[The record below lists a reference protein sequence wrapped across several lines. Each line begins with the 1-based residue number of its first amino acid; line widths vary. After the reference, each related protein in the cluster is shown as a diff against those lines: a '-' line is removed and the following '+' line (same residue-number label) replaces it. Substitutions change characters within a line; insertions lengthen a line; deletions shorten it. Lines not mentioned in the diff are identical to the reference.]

1 MKNKYLRLVLLFVVL
16 FAVVAGFKMNSASA
30 ETGVYTLGPGRTMD
44 FTYTASSSATI
55 YVTGTNYDYVK
66 YLASGDVSGFYTKT
80 AYVPITLSINQTVRI
95 TNNSSSNMT
104 IDMKS
109 KTFQLS
115 SQIFKAL
122 TRYSVQPGASAY
134 VKNSNLDYSLS
145 VDIGGINS
153 NIHYSAD
160 GELIVSSFTRKD
172 TGGGEVVEK
181 GGTILVTNRDNVA
194 FEIVGPTIPIDI
206 TGTSS
211 TADFRYNLT
220 KGGSVQATNN
230 TTKNFYVYI
239 DGTDNYEFSIFDED
253 GTLASSGVTKTPTK
267 YVKAGQ
273 SIVLTN
279 PSDASMLVTGASPA
293 FYTTTQVEPPM
304 ITKTLAPGKSIKVLN
319 NSGDTMKLLTDDIGN
334 GFQIA
339 EYKSNGAVDSY
350 DILNTSAN
358 YIMGNG
364 NYVVITNP
372 AFNTQSIKIKI
383 PKLNSVISDSANPA
397 LLDQDISPGNSVEIK
412 NVSPTKTGLFVSG
425 EFDYALYD
433 SAGINE
439 YAPVVKSSN
448 IYPDPGEKV
457 AITNTSSSNTNT
469 SIHAPYEAFV
479 ATVRTQPVT
488 FNRVLNVGETLKT
501 INTSN
506 YSFYINASGQHHYAV
521 YKKDNNKVDDFDNPI
536 VSARHLISKDEKMI
550 TTNSG
555 NQAMTVSG
563 PYDAFDISSRAEPA
577 LYKGYL
583 NAGQSAKLTNT
594 SPALFSMF
602 TDGIYDQASYRADD
616 TLRSLDHDRV
626 AKSLPFYNGERVT
639 LTNAGS
645 SQLVILS
652 PYDVTTAQ
660 SSSDPALLVKQLAIN
675 QSAEFINKDKAN
687 ETVYFTGKHDLM
699 DYDTTDQPN
708 SYYRG
713 TTTTYRSVDPNQ
725 RLAVMNTD
733 VKTIDAYAAF
743 ELFTGKDRTNPVTF
757 KKTLSTKQSLDFTN
771 KTSKTFFIYPNGTYD
786 FAEYQ
791 AGQSI
796 EMGRKET
803 SSSKSLLTSNRM
815 SVTNVISTDLTVEG
829 PYDAFT
835 IQARTNPALFEEV
848 LSKRE
853 SIEAQYTGT
862 KSGQVRL
869 TVNYDSALFS
879 NDVLSEY
886 GRNHTGS
893 AVQVVATGERVA
905 VQNVDATPGLVYGA
919 YDTFKVIPRTNPVTF
934 QKVLNT
940 DENVDITNTQPS
952 KSFNVYLNA
961 VDNIYDY
968 VKRDA
973 TGGVDGLGRA
983 VSGGV
988 ELLEHGERI
997 AITAPTAHSVMIEG
1011 SYDAF
1016 KIANRTNP
1024 ALMKK
1029 ALAPAQSLEATNID
1043 SIPSRLI
1050 IEQIYD
1056 MATYDSTG
1064 ALKQYSHGLSGTPSQ
1079 TLDPKA
1085 KIAIQN
1091 SDTIYNV
1098 VYGPFESFQL
1108 ADRSH
1113 PVTFIK
1119 TLSTN
1124 ESIAF
1129 EQNALNQM
1137 FLYFNGNPY
1146 DYAQYKANKEV
1157 REYGWDELLSQAMT
1171 KGDRLV
1177 VAASGTANVTVQ
1189 GSYDAYKMT
1198 TVSGKPVTI
1207 KTLEVG
1213 ESYSIRNISPGNF
1226 FVKLAGNHSY
1236 QLYNANGKLTISS
1249 TGTTASYHDVPASS
1263 RLVVTNVDVAPIT
1276 VYAPTE
1282 AIKVTQGDDLL
1293 VKTLTMDQTMKATNT
1308 SSSSATLS
1316 VDGKYDVAVYDA
1328 SGKPVQYDRKTTGNS
1343 VSVPADGYAILTG
1356 QQASNTLVNG
1366 NKDHFNFQDQ
1376 DTPALSLYTLA
1387 PNTMVKATNVHDH
1400 ARALNV
1406 GSKFSYWTEQGEE
1419 QTGSGTVTIRAGNT
1433 TVIRNTGTTTYELY
1447 SPYGSFKMEVTT
1459 TTPVPVPPVVNPSVG
1474 TIDPADYDQQT
1485 YYADPVDTS
1494 TGAQIINKTMMVAH
1508 GTVDIPFQAQYYALL
1523 QGNAGLGKGWSHNFE
1538 MRLSKNNTTGQMTV
1552 YWNAFRTNNF
1562 MLNSDKATYT
1572 PVERAVRNDQLQKNA
1587 NGTYTLTR
1595 YDGTHYIFAANGTL
1609 QSMGERGGITMTMQY
1624 DSSGKLLS
1632 VTEPT
1637 SGAKLVITYN
1647 AIGKVA
1653 TVADQAGR
1661 TSTFTYD
1668 DTGRLITLTD
1678 PGSHKTEY
1686 TYNKNNQI
1694 VTGSLDGKLVFSNA
1708 YDSKGRILRQNDG
1721 ITAHQPTTFAYS
1733 NADGM
1738 LTTTITDRNGD
1749 IQKRVHNINYQLV
1762 EVQDGNSSKT
1772 SYTYDAQGNRTSI
1785 TNALGQT
1792 AKFEYD
1798 SKGNLTKNTDPSGLS
1813 MTLTYDAKGNLLK
1826 ATGPDGNSIT
1836 STYDANSRLLSTTDT
1851 EGYKVSYEY
1860 NDKGMLTAATDPRG
1874 GKTIYSYNGYKLD
1887 TVTASTGEIMKVGY
1901 DAAGRMTTQS
1911 DAEGNLS
1918 QAVYNDNDQLISMI
1932 DPLKNKISYTYDRQD
1947 NLASVTDARGNA
1959 TSYTYDANGQLTAVR
1974 NALGGTLSITYDS
1987 EGNMT
1992 AVTDPLGRKSSF
2004 TYDAAGRLMTE
2015 TNAAGATVKYAYD
2028 KLGRPIE
2035 AYDALNHK
2043 MYTVEYDT
2051 AGNPVKMTDALGYTY
2066 TSTYNDLNQLTQSV
2080 DPLKRTTTYG
2090 YDRKNQLTSVK
2101 DAIQGSTSQTIDAFS
2116 QITQMVDANGNRAK
2130 YQYDL
2135 LGRLTSEQDEA
2146 GGNHSY
2152 TYNNVGLLGSD
2163 TDKNGRNSKY
2173 SYDAAGNLSQFTDEA
2188 GSVSYDYDANGN
2200 ITSVKGSNGEVL
2212 VRNYDKLNR
2221 VESFTNGD
2229 GQTISYAYDAAGQ
2242 LTGLTYPDGK
2252 KVSYTYQANGRL
2264 STVTDW
2270 AGRQTS
2276 YTYDANSRLLSTT
2289 RPDGTKEVRTYDAAG
2304 QVLTLKDLQA
2314 DGTVLY
2320 EYNYTYDQ
2328 VGQVTNEDGGDIN
2341 ADLNTVTADVYGP
2354 GLSPSLEDVM
2364 IQSEGLPQT
2373 TDSVSSGVQTDVY
2386 TQPASVTA
2394 DVYGTGDM
2402 TMTYSADNRLATVNG
2417 EAVKYDAEGNMLVG
2431 PLAGQMQNYTFDA
2444 RNRLVEAGG
2453 VQYGYDHENHRT
2465 SMTVNGTTTKYVINP
2480 EAVLSQVL
2488 METDGTGKPT
2498 AWYVY
2503 GNGLIGRQDANG
2515 AYQSYHY
2522 DRRGSTLALTDAKG
2536 QLTDTYSYGTY
2547 GESLGHEGTTEQ
2559 PFQYN
2564 GRDGVMTDP
2573 NGLYQMR
2580 ARYYNP
2586 EIKRFVNRDVLSG
2599 SIDDGLTMN
2608 RYAYVNGNPIS
2619 YIDPFGLS
2627 ADSDEM
2633 LKTVGSFLADA
2644 VPILGTVKGV
2654 QEVFTGTDY
2663 VTGQELSVG
2672 DRVATGVGTLISFV
2686 PGGKVVGK
2694 TATKGA
2700 IDGGNWLVEK
2710 LIKEKSSYAKPSEL
2724 FIAGSGSIM
2733 GQQIK
2738 PKNIYRELRKTSI
2751 GKETIDII
2759 QKNNVEVNL
2768 SYTEPFED
2776 IYGEAFGNTAI
2787 AYIKNTQSLNLTA
2800 QIIIHEVTH
2809 AGLKIK
2815 GTQRAEIIAF
2825 MRGSKHNYN
2834 ELSVKQIREIIEM
2847 VKATYPELPYR

>member
-1 MKNKYLRLVLLFVVL
+1 MKNKYVRLAFLVVVLLAIFV
-16 FAVVAGFKMNSASA
+16 GFKMHSASA
-30 ETGVYTLGPGRTMD
+30 ATGVYSLGSGQSVDITHGYS
-44 FTYTASSSATI
+44 TSATV
-55 YVTGTNYDYVK
+55 YVTGNNYDYVK
-66 YLASGDVSGFYTKT
+66 YLSNGDVSLYDTKT
-80 AYVPITLSINQTVRI
+80 AYAPITLAINQKLRL
-95 TNNSSSNMT
+95 TNNSPSPLT

-109 KTFQLS
+109 KTFTVLTTAGQALS
-115 SQIFKAL
+115 RFNL
-122 TRYSVQPGASAY
+122 LPGNSVFVQ
-134 VKNSNLDYSLS
+134 NLNPDYSQPI
-145 VDIGGINS
+145 DIGGINA
-153 NIHYSAD
+153 NIHYGAD
-160 GELIVSSFTRKD
+160 GELSSPTFTRKKA
-172 TGGGEVVEK
+172 K
-181 GGTILVTNRDNVA
+181 GSETVAKNGSMIVTNRDTVA
-194 FEIVGPTIPIDI
+194 YDVVAPAFPINFL
-206 TGTSS
+206 GS
-211 TADFRYNLT
+211 TEPADFRYNVPI
-220 KGGSVQATNN
+220 GGSFQATNQLS
-230 TTKNFYVYI
+230 KPFYVYI
-239 DGTDNYEFSIFDED
+239 DNGGTYEFTLYNED
-253 GTLASSGVTKTPTK
+253 GSVSSTGTTKTVTK
-267 YVKAGQ
+267 YVGAGETL
-273 SIVLTN
+273 IVTN
-279 PSDASMLVTGASPA
+279 VDGPSMLVSGAYGA

-319 NSGDTMKLLTDDIGN
+319 NSGDTMKLLTDNGDK

-350 DILNTSAN
+350 DILNKSAS
-358 YIMGNG
+358 YIMGIG

-372 AFNTQSIKIKI
+372 AYNGQAIKIKI
-383 PKLNSVISDSANPA
+383 PKVNSVISDSTNPA
-397 LLDQDISPGNSVEIK
+397 LLEQNISPGNSVEVK
-412 NVSPTKTGLFVSG
+412 NVSPTKTGLFVTG

-433 SAGINE
+433 SAGIND
-439 YAPVVKSSN
+439 YAPNVGSSHV
-448 IYPDPGEKV
+448 YPDPGERV
-457 AITNTSSSNTNT
+457 AVTNTSKGNVTM
-469 SIHAPYEAFV
+469 SINGPYEAFV
-479 ATVRTQPVT
+479 ATARTQPVT

-506 YSFYINASGQHHYAV
+506 YSFYITASGQHHYAL
-521 YKKDNNKVDDFDNPI
+521 YKKENNKVDDFDNPI
-536 VSARHLISKDEKMI
+536 VSARHLISKDEKII

-583 NAGQSAKLTNT
+583 NAGQSVKLTNT
-594 SPALFSMF
+594 SPAMFSMY
-602 TDGIYDQASYRADD
+602 TDGMYDQASYRADD

-639 LTNAGS
+639 LTNSGS
-645 SQLVILS
+645 SQLVVLS

-675 QSAEFINKDKAN
+675 QSAEFINKDKSN
-687 ETVYFTGKHDLM
+687 EMVYFTGKHDLM
-699 DYDTTDQPN
+699 DYDTADQPN

-713 TTTTYRSVDPNQ
+713 TATTYRSVDPNQ

-743 ELFTGKDRTNPVTF
+743 ELFTGKDRINPVTF

-771 KTSKTFFIYPNGTYD
+771 KTSKTFFVYPTGTYD

-796 EMGRKET
+796 DMGKNET
-803 SSSKSLLTSNRM
+803 SSTKSIPTSNRM
-815 SVTNVISTDLTVEG
+815 SITNTISTDLTVEG

-835 IQARTNPALFEEV
+835 IQARTNPALVEYSLAPRQSV
-848 LSKRE
+848 
-853 SIEAQYTGT
+853 EAAYTGV
-862 KSGQVRL
+862 KSGQIRL
-869 TVNYDSALFS
+869 TVDYDSALFT
-879 NDVLSEY
+879 NNVLNVYS
-886 GRNHTGS
+886 RNHISST
-893 AVQVVATGERVA
+893 AQIVENGERLA
-905 VQNVDATPGLVYGA
+905 VQNMAEINGLMYGA
-919 YDTFKVIPRTNPVTF
+919 YDTFKVTSRTNPVTF

-940 DENVDITNTQPS
+940 DESVDITNTQPA

-973 TGGVDGLGRA
+973 NGGIDAVARA
-983 VSGGV
+983 ATSGV

-997 AITAPTAHSVMIEG
+997 AITAPTSHSVMIEG
-1011 SYDAF
+1011 SYDAL

-1024 ALMKK
+1024 ALVKK
-1029 ALAPAQSLEATNID
+1029 ALAPGQSLEATNID
-1043 SIPSRLI
+1043 SIPSQLT

-1064 ALKQYSHGLSGTPSQ
+1064 ALKQYSFGLSGTPRQ
-1079 TLDPKA
+1079 TLDPNA

-1091 SDTIYNV
+1091 SDDMYNV
-1098 VYGPFESFQL
+1098 VYGPFESFKFV
-1108 ADRSH
+1108 DRSN

-1124 ESIAF
+1124 DSMAF

-1157 REYGWDELLSQAMT
+1157 REYGWGVLSSQAMT
-1171 KGDRLV
+1171 KGDRIV

-1189 GSYDAYKMT
+1189 GSYDAYKIA

-1207 KTLEVG
+1207 KTLEIG
-1213 ESYSIRNISPGNF
+1213 ESYSIRNISPGSF

-1236 QLYNANGKLTISS
+1236 QLYNANGTLTTSS
-1249 TGTTASYHDVPASS
+1249 TGTTASYHAVPASS

-1328 SGKPVQYDRKTTGNS
+1328 SGKPVNVDRKSTGNS
-1343 VSVPADGYAILTG
+1343 VSVPAGGYAILTG
-1356 QQASNTLVNG
+1356 QQAANTLVNG
-1366 NKDHFNFQDQ
+1366 NKDNFNFEDQ
-1376 DTPALSLYTLA
+1376 VNPALSLYTLA
-1387 PNTMVKATNVHDH
+1387 PNALVKATNVHDH
-1400 ARALNV
+1400 ARTLNV

-1419 QTGSGTVTIRAGNT
+1419 QTGSGTLTIGAGNT

-1447 SPYGSFKMEVTT
+1447 SPYGSFKMEATT
-1459 TTPVPVPPVVNPSVG
+1459 TIPVPVPPVVNPSVG

-1523 QGNAGLGKGWSHNFE
+1523 QGNGGLGKGWSHNFE
-1538 MRLSKNNTTGQMTV
+1538 IRLSKNNTTGQMTV

-1562 MLNSDKATYT
+1562 TLNSDKATYT
-1572 PVERAVRNDQLQKNA
+1572 PVERAIRNDQLQKNA

-1595 YDGTHYIFAANGTL
+1595 YDGTHYIFAANGAL
-1609 QSMGERGGITMTMQY
+1609 QSMGERGGITMNMQY
-1624 DSSGKLLS
+1624 DSAGKLLS

-1637 SGAKLVITYN
+1637 SGAKLVLTYN

-1678 PGSHKTEY
+1678 PGSHKTTY

-1694 VTGSLDGKLVFSNA
+1694 LTGSLDGKLVFSNA
-1708 YDSKGRILRQNDG
+1708 YDGKGRILRQNDG
-1721 ITAHQPTTFAYS
+1721 ITTHQPTTFAYS

-1762 EVQDGNSSKT
+1762 EVQDGNNGKT

-1887 TVTASTGEIMKVGY
+1887 TVTSSTGEIMKVGY

-1911 DAEGNLS
+1911 DAKGNLS
-1918 QAVYNDNDQLISMI
+1918 QVVYNDNDQLINTI
-1932 DPLKNKISYTYDRQD
+1932 DPLKNKVSYTYDRQD
-1947 NLASVTDARGNA
+1947 NLASVTDARGNT

-2135 LGRLTSEQDEA
+2135 LGRLISEQDEA

-2163 TDKNGRNSKY
+2163 TDKNGRHSQY

-2212 VRNYDKLNR
+2212 VRNYDPLNR

-2229 GQTISYAYDAAGQ
+2229 GQTISYSYDAAGQ

-2252 KVSYTYQANGRL
+2252 KVAYTYHANGRL

-2328 VGQVTNEDGGDIN
+2328 VGQVTNEDGGEIT
-2341 ADLNTVTADVYGP
+2341 ADLTGVTSDVYGP

-2364 IQSEGLPQT
+2364 IQSEGLPET
-2373 TDSVSSGVQTDVY
+2373 TDNVSSDVQTDVY
-2386 TQPASVTA
+2386 MQPTSVTA

-2453 VQYGYDHENHRT
+2453 VQYGYDNENHRT

-2488 METDGTGKPT
+2488 METDASGKPT

-2522 DRRGSTLALTDAKG
+2522 DRRGSTIALTDAKG

-2627 ADSDEM
+2627 ADGDSWVTTG
-2633 LKTVGSFLADA
+2633 LSYGADA
-2644 VPILGTVKGV
+2644 IPYVGTVKGI
-2654 QEVFTGTDY
+2654 QETITGVNY
-2663 VTGQELSVG
+2663 ITGEQLSVG
-2672 DRVATGVGTLISFV
+2672 DRVANGVGSLTGLIPIPGAKYVGKYGTEAAIDAGSWVLKQFGKTSVDSKVIHETLDYRKVQILKNSIGENLASRKEIRQFKKTWGQV
-2686 PGGKVVGK
+2686 GVTVNVDKKGKVLRGK
-2694 TATKGA
+2694 YEAGFDYSNGEIWIKKNPSLINLYHEGYHAEQWLAIGKDAYMNLSRLEREEYVFSRVMQNKGLF
-2700 IDGGNWLVEK
+2700 DEESLNHSKEY
-2710 LIKEKSSYAKPSEL
+2710 IK
-2724 FIAGSGSIM
+2724 G
-2733 GQQIK
+2733 
-2738 PKNIYRELRKTSI
+2738 LRK
-2751 GKETIDII
+2751 
-2759 QKNNVEVNL
+2759 
-2768 SYTEPFED
+2768 
-2776 IYGEAFGNTAI
+2776 
-2787 AYIKNTQSLNLTA
+2787 
-2800 QIIIHEVTH
+2800 
-2809 AGLKIK
+2809 
-2815 GTQRAEIIAF
+2815 
-2825 MRGSKHNYN
+2825 
-2834 ELSVKQIREIIEM
+2834 
-2847 VKATYPELPYR
+2847 